1 MPPTGAVSTPYTRI
15 VLAFLAALVPIIGS
29 LYAGGS
35 FLAEHARAAR
45 ERSVR
50 KHVQRLVD
58 ERIPA
63 AEERA
68 VAWLKRNPGQRS
80 YGPYPE
86 LQEYER
92 MLLAAHGIEGEDPT
106 RGDVD
111 VSLAMS
117 SWGTSPRELR
127 RQAVL
132 LATATAGVVLL
143 AMDAIATAA
152 AQAPSGCC

>member
-1 MPPTGAVSTPYTRI
+1 MARSTSHYPRI

-35 FLAEHARAAR
+35 FLAEHVRVGR
-45 ERSVR
+45 ERR
-50 KHVQRLVD
+50 IRQHVQRLVD
-58 ERIPA
+58 ERMPA

-68 VAWLKRNPGQRS
+68 EAWLKQNPGGRS

-92 MLLAAHGIEGEDPT
+92 MLLAAHGIEDKNPT
-106 RGDVD
+106 LGDVD

-127 RQAVL
+127 RQTVL
-132 LATATAGVVLL
+132 LITATAGVVLL
-143 AMDAIATAA
+143 AMDAMANAAEQATSA
-152 AQAPSGCC
+152 CC